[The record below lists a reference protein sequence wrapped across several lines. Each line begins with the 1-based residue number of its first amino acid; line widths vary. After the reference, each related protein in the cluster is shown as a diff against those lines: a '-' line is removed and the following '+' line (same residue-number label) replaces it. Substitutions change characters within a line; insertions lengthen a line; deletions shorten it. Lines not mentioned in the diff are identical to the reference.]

1 MLPVKETAPR
11 RRFPFF
17 TIALII
23 ANVWVFIYQVIN
35 HDQMAWFMAQYAF
48 TPARAFVFPDGI
60 ITWFTSMFMHAGILH
75 LAANMY
81 FLWLFGDN
89 VESKLGHWRYLFFYF
104 LCGLCAT
111 ATHLYFNQSS
121 HVPSVG
127 ASGAISGILGAYF
140 IFFPAATIFVSFLIF
155 FKIPL
160 PAFLFLG
167 FWFAG
172 QFFSGLDTTG
182 TGAAASNIAFWAH
195 IGGFVAGMFLVF
207 FFKRR

>member
-17 TIALII
+17 TLLLII
-23 ANVWVFIYQVIN
+23 VNVWVYVYQVTN
-35 HDQMAWFMAQYAF
+35 YEHMAPFMARYAF
-48 TPARAFVFPDGI
+48 TPAKAFSFPYGI
-60 ITWFTSMFMHAGILH
+60 MTWFTSMFLHAGILH

-89 VESKLGHWRYLFFYF
+89 VESKLGHWRYLFFYI

-111 ATHLYFNQSS
+111 ATHLYFNQGLY
-121 HVPSVG
+121 VPSVG

-140 IFFPAATIFVSFLIF
+140 IFFPGATVFVSLLIF

-167 FWFAG
+167 IWFAG
-172 QFFSGLDTTG
+172 QFFSGLDTIG
-182 TGAAASNIAFWAH
+182 GAAAASNIAFWAH
-195 IGGFVAGMFLVF
+195 VGGFVSGMVLVF